1 MTLPTRSPR
10 RPSRTRRRILAV
22 TSLGLAGLLAGLL
35 SGCGTGSLSS
45 AAAAAAAQP
54 NSYAAASGNW
64 QFSSTSSAALR
75 LSSLGGSL
83 AVNGTSVSGMLHPL
97 VATSQCLAT
106 STALAVAGAI
116 DSAGHLT
123 LSGPLAG
130 GTLNLSGT
138 LAPDRRTLTEAAYT
152 VTGGACAFP
161 SIRTS
166 AAQAVT
172 PRDETPPVTAQQYTP
187 VSGTYTGTLTTT
199 EGETFAL
206 STSLTQTDTA
216 DSTGTYHLTGTA
228 ASPGNTCV
236 PLTLPATASTVNGG
250 SISTTYTD
258 AASGTV
264 ITGTGTSSIDGTTIT
279 ITAWTITSPCG
290 TDTGS
295 GTLTQ
300 L

>member
-1 MTLPTRSPR
+1 MPRHFHHPR
-10 RPSRTRRRILAV
+10 RRRLYR
-22 TSLGLAGLLAGLL
+22 
-35 SGCGTGSLSS
+35 
-45 AAAAAAAQP
+45 
-54 NSYAAASGNW
+54 
-64 QFSSTSSAALR
+64 
-75 LSSLGGSL
+75 
-83 AVNGTSVSGMLHPL
+83 
-97 VATSQCLAT
+97 
-106 STALAVAGAI
+106 
-116 DSAGHLT
+116 SAGHLT

-138 LAPDRRTLTEAAYT
+138 LAPDRKTLTEAAYT
-152 VTGGACAFP
+152 VTGGSCAFP
-161 SIRTS
+161 SN
-166 AAQAVT
+166 AQAVT
-172 PRDETPPVTAQQYTP
+172 PRNPIPPVTAQQYTP

-206 STSLTQTDTA
+206 STSLTQTGTP

-258 AASGTV
+258 AASGTA
-264 ITGTGTSSIDGTTIT
+264 ITGTGTSSPDGATIT